1 MIGVT
6 FGDKHSFD
14 DFGIYL
20 TSKTINPPEPQT
32 NTISVPLRDG
42 SIDLTESL
50 TNDVKYND
58 RKIDMTF
65 SVVHPMEQW
74 SDKVSEI
81 ENFLHGKRMKVVF
94 DDDANFYYIG
104 RLKVNEWS
112 SQKSIGKLVIECVAD
127 PYKYDIQDDWLWDPF
142 DFENGYISESE
153 NIPVS
158 GGTTIVIVG
167 KRKKTYPTIT
177 ASSAMTVAY
186 NGATYNLTEGINK
199 LYDMILDEGENTLT
213 FSGSGSVLIEYTGG
227 SL

>member
-32 NTISVPLRDG
+32 NTIYVPLRDG

-58 RKIDMTF
+58 RKINMTF
-65 SVVHPMEQW
+65 SVIHPMEQW

-81 ENFLHGKRMKVVF
+81 ENYLHGKRMKVVF
-94 DDDANFYYIG
+94 DDDQNFYYMG

-112 SQKSIGKLVIECVAD
+112 SQKSIGKLVIECIAD
-127 PYKYDIQDDWLWDPF
+127 PYKYDIQGDWLWDPF
-142 DFENGYISESE
+142 DFENDCISESE
-153 NIPVS
+153 NITVS
-158 GGTTIVIVG
+158 GSTSVVIVG

-177 ASSAMTVAY
+177 ASAAMSVSY
-186 NGATYNLTEGINK
+186 NGTTYNIIEGINK
-199 LYDMILDEGENTLT
+199 LYEMILDEGENTLT
-213 FSGSGSVLIEYTGG
+213 FNGSGSVLIEYTGG

>member
-81 ENFLHGKRMKVVF
+81 ENYLHGKRMKVVF
-94 DDDANFYYIG
+94 DDDANYYYIG

-158 GGTTIVIVG
+158 GSTTVVIVG

>member
-158 GGTTIVIVG
+158 GNTTIVIVG

>member
-58 RKIDMTF
+58 RKINMTF
-65 SVVHPMEQW
+65 SVIHPMEQW

-81 ENFLHGKRMKVVF
+81 ENYLHGKRMKVVF
-94 DDDANFYYIG
+94 DDDQNFYYMG

-112 SQKSIGKLVIECVAD
+112 SQKSIGKLVIECIAD
-127 PYKYDIQDDWLWDPF
+127 PYKYDIQGDWLWDPF
-142 DFENGYISESE
+142 DFENDCISESE
-153 NIPVS
+153 NIIVS
-158 GGTTIVIVG
+158 GSTSVVIVG
-167 KRKKTYPTIT
+167 KRKKAYPTIT
-177 ASSAMTVAY
+177 ASAAMSVSY
-186 NGATYNLTEGINK
+186 NGTTYNLTEGINK
-199 LYDMILDEGENTLT
+199 LYEMILDEGENTLT
-213 FSGSGSVLIEYTGG
+213 FNGSGSVLIEYTGG

>member
-81 ENFLHGKRMKVVF
+81 ENYLHGKRMKVVF
-94 DDDANFYYIG
+94 DDDANYYYIG

-127 PYKYDIQDDWLWDPF
+127 PYKYDIQDDWLWDSF

-158 GGTTIVIVG
+158 GSTTVVIVG

-177 ASSAMTVAY
+177 ASSAMPVAY

>member
-58 RKIDMTF
+58 RKINMTF
-65 SVVHPMEQW
+65 SVIHPMEQW

-81 ENFLHGKRMKVVF
+81 ENYLHGKLIKVVF
-94 DDDANFYYIG
+94 DDDQNFYYMG

-112 SQKSIGKLVIECVAD
+112 SQKSIGKLVIECIAD
-127 PYKYDIQDDWLWDPF
+127 PYKYDVQGDWLWDPF
-142 DFENGYISESE
+142 DFENDCISESE
-153 NIPVS
+153 NIIVS
-158 GGTTIVIVG
+158 GSTSVVIVG

-177 ASSAMTVAY
+177 ASAAMSVSY
-186 NGATYNLTEGINK
+186 NGTTYNLTEGINK
-199 LYDMILDEGENTLT
+199 LYEMILDEGENTLT
-213 FSGSGSVLIEYTGG
+213 FNGSGSVLIEYTGG

>member
-58 RKIDMTF
+58 RKINMTF
-65 SVVHPMEQW
+65 SVIHPMEQW

-81 ENFLHGKRMKVVF
+81 ENYLHGKRMKVVF
-94 DDDANFYYIG
+94 DDDQNFYYMG

-112 SQKSIGKLVIECVAD
+112 SQKSIGKLVIECIAD
-127 PYKYDIQDDWLWDPF
+127 PYKYDVQGDWLWDPF
-142 DFENGYISESE
+142 DFENDCISESE
-153 NIPVS
+153 NITVS
-158 GGTTIVIVG
+158 GSTSVVIVG

-177 ASSAMTVAY
+177 ASAAMSVSY
-186 NGATYNLTEGINK
+186 NGTTYNLTEGINK
-199 LYDMILDEGENTLT
+199 LYEMILDEGENTLT
-213 FSGSGSVLIEYTGG
+213 FNGSGSVLIEYTGG

>member
-58 RKIDMTF
+58 RKINMTF
-65 SVVHPMEQW
+65 SVIHPMEQW

-81 ENFLHGKRMKVVF
+81 ENYLHGKRMKVVF
-94 DDDANFYYIG
+94 DDDQNFYYMG

-112 SQKSIGKLVIECVAD
+112 SQKSIGKLVIECIAD
-127 PYKYDIQDDWLWDPF
+127 PYKYDIQGDWLWDPF
-142 DFENGYISESE
+142 DFENDCISESE
-153 NIPVS
+153 NIIVS
-158 GGTTIVIVG
+158 GSTSVVIVG
-167 KRKKTYPTIT
+167 KRKTTYPTIT
-177 ASSAMTVAY
+177 ASAAMSVSY
-186 NGATYNLTEGINK
+186 NGTTYNLTEGINK
-199 LYDMILDEGENTLT
+199 LYEMILDEGENTLT
-213 FSGSGSVLIEYTGG
+213 FNGSGSVLIEYTGG

>member
-81 ENFLHGKRMKVVF
+81 ENYLHGKRMKVVF

-158 GGTTIVIVG
+158 GNTTIVIVG